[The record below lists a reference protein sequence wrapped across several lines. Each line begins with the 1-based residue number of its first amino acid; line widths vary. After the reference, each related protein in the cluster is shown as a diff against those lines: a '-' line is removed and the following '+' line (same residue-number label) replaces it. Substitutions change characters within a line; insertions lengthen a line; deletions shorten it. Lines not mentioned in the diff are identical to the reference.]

1 MRQIK
6 KHGSQSRYNKIY
18 QERIACTGKCISR
31 KDYMF
36 PKCCTLCSRR
46 MRIEQD
52 IVCMRTAC
60 HKINVTVEP
69 DQGIVKMYDHGIV

>member
-1 MRQIK
+1 
-6 KHGSQSRYNKIY
+6 
-18 QERIACTGKCISR
+18 
-31 KDYMF
+31 MF